1 MRALKW
7 LKVAFKTFCGDKL
20 IFVKNKTYKSVNF
33 EALRF
38 VNLRL
43 GVGGGQGEKER
54 VEVPCHIS
62 WKIKIYLWLTEVFDF
77 DERAI

>member
-43 GVGGGQGEKER
+43 GVGGAR
-54 VEVPCHIS
+54 VKRNE
-62 WKIKIYLWLTEVFDF
+62 WKSRVIFLGK
-77 DERAI
+77 